1 MSNDSHA
8 LSPSAMPWGMAL
20 AALSVFTIGAGA
32 IMWWHRE
39 PAPTPAAAPSSEEV
53 VMVSREL
60 NHLPSP
66 PPFPVGGNLHTV
78 SYGVENGT
86 KVVKIKVVPDG
97 DELIIDAGTGRLL
110 ETRPSRPT
118 APPPMG
124 KFVAP
129 FSPMT

>member
-1 MSNDSHA
+1 
-8 LSPSAMPWGMAL
+8 MAL
-20 AALSVFTIGAGA
+20 AALSVFTIGSGA
-32 IMWWHRE
+32 IVWWHRE
-39 PAPTPAAAPSSEEV
+39 PPPTPPTLGLNPSPGAAVSAATEEY
-53 VMVSREL
+53 S
-60 NHLPSP
+60 HLPSP

-86 KVVKIKVVPDG
+86 KVVKIKVVADG

-129 FSPMT
+129 FSPMI